1 MKNMKMKRSNLPYLI
16 NELAFF
22 GNPLPCLQIKSLKLT
37 FTFLGKLT
45 KPDRTR
51 EEELRTA
58 RNENLKH
65 EEA

>member
-1 MKNMKMKRSNLPYLI
+1 MKMKRSNLPYLI
-16 NELAFF
+16 NPFY
-22 GNPLPCLQIKSLKLT
+22 PVCKVSLKLT

>member
-1 MKNMKMKRSNLPYLI
+1 MKRSNLPYLI
-16 NELAFF
+16 NPFY
-22 GNPLPCLQIKSLKLT
+22 PVCKVSLKLT

>member
-16 NELAFF
+16 NELAGLTFF

-45 KPDRTR
+45 KSDRTR
-51 EEELRTA
+51 EEDLLEIL
-58 RNENLKH
+58 
-65 EEA
+65 